1 MVPREKAVRVIARLD
16 VKGPNLIK
24 GLQLEGHR
32 VLGRPEVFAHHYY
45 EEDIDE
51 ILLVDNVASLY
62 ERSIDLGVISRVA
75 EEIFIP
81 LTVVG
86 GIRSLGDIE
95 RAFRAGA
102 DRVGINTYAVSNPE
116 LISEAVAIFGAQ
128 SIVGSVECFRR
139 NERYEVWTKCGHEVT
154 GLDVID
160 WCRRLEEVGVGELF
174 VTSVNNDGLGRGF
187 DTVLLQQV
195 CLQAGVPVVASG
207 GAGSVDD
214 FIQASATG
222 VSGVAAGSVFHY
234 QYAAPTG
241 SGTLNSPESS
251 LRLGAPIDTGN
262 TEFVNFGYGRDSALT
277 VQPQEIR
284 AVKNAMFNSGIPVR
298 RGYVA

>member
-32 VLGRPEVFAHHYY
+32 VLGRPEMFAHHYY
-45 EEDIDE
+45 EADIDE

-86 GIRSLGDIE
+86 GIRSLDDIE

-116 LISEAVAIFGAQ
+116 LISEAAEIFGSQ
-128 SIVGSVECFRR
+128 SIVGSVESFRR
-139 NERYEVWTKCGHEVT
+139 NDGYEVWTKCGHEVT

-187 DTVLLQQV
+187 DTAL
-195 CLQAGVPVVASG
+195 A
-207 GAGSVDD
+207 
-214 FIQASATG
+214 AT
-222 VSGVAAGSVFHY
+222 
-234 QYAAPTG
+234 
-241 SGTLNSPESS
+241 S
-251 LRLGAPIDTGN
+251 LRPSRCPGS
-262 TEFVNFGYGRDSALT
+262 R
-277 VQPQEIR
+277 
-284 AVKNAMFNSGIPVR
+284 VR
-298 RGYVA
+298 RGGKRRRLYPSKYDRSEWSCRWISLSLPVRGTYGFRNTKFTRIEFTGRRADRYWEYRVY